1 MLFRSQ
7 EDLDAL
13 TQEDKGIRV
22 HYVLDN
28 PPEGWTGGVGY
39 VTADMIS
46 VRPTATLYTKSN
58 QKDLFTTNTIPQK
71 WLPKP
76 ADDVKVLVCGPPPM
90 VSGLKKATE
99 SLGFKKARP
108 VSKLED
114 QVFAF

>member
-1 MLFRSQ
+1 MRPFAPL
-7 EDLDAL
+7 DLIPASLITIAL
-13 TQEDKGIRV
+13 
-22 HYVLDN
+22 
-28 PPEGWTGGVGY
+28 
-39 VTADMIS
+39 
-46 VRPTATLYTKSN
+46 
-58 QKDLFTTNTIPQK
+58 QK

-76 ADDVKVLVCGPPPM
+76 AEDVKVLICGPPPM

>member
-1 MLFRSQ
+1 MNFS
-7 EDLDAL
+7 
-13 TQEDKGIRV
+13 K
-22 HYVLDN
+22 H
-28 PPEGWTGGVGY
+28 
-39 VTADMIS
+39 
-46 VRPTATLYTKSN
+46 
-58 QKDLFTTNTIPQK
+58 FTWQDTSSDWIAMQK

-76 ADDVKVLVCGPPPM
+76 ADDVKILLCGPPPM